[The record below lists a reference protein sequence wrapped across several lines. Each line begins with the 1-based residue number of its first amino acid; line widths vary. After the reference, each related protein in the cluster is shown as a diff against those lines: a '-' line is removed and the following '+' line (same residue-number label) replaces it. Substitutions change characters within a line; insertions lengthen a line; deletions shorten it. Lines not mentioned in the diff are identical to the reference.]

1 MVIGIDGNEANI
13 ENRVGVNQYAY
24 ELLNALYKLPES
36 RKHTFIIYL
45 KDKPRQDLPKERQ
58 DWEYIV
64 LPGTGLWIIKTL
76 VPHLYSQKHKL
87 DVFFS
92 PSHYVPPIAPV
103 KLICSIMDLGYLT
116 TRNQFRAYDYW
127 QLRLWTAWSILVSQK
142 VFAISE
148 ATKKD
153 IVNRYPYAR
162 SKVSVTMLSG
172 DSSVLTNKVTEQA
185 IRKIRQKYSLGE
197 KYILF
202 LSTLKPSKNIV
213 GLLSA
218 WKQICG
224 KHGEYKLV
232 IAGKKGWLF
241 GPIFEHAKKLKLAG
255 RVVFTD
261 FVPDKDK
268 PALMKGARLFVLPS
282 FWEGFGIDIV
292 NSMVYGVPVVASD
305 RGSIPEV
312 AGDAGI
318 LVGPT
323 KTSDIAHAIDKV
335 LSLGKKDYNKL
346 VFACK
351 TQAGKFS
358 WTKTALETLEGLTNV

>member
-1 MVIGIDGNEANI
+1 M
-13 ENRVGVNQYAY
+13 
-24 ELLNALYKLPES
+24 
-36 RKHTFIIYL
+36 
-45 KDKPRQDLPKERQ
+45 
-58 DWEYIV
+58 
-64 LPGTGLWIIKTL
+64 
-76 VPHLYSQKHKL
+76 
-87 DVFFS
+87 
-92 PSHYVPPIAPV
+92 
-103 KLICSIMDLGYLT
+103 
-116 TRNQFRAYDYW
+116 
-127 QLRLWTAWSILVSQK
+127 
-142 VFAISE
+142 
-148 ATKKD
+148 
-153 IVNRYPYAR
+153 
-162 SKVSVTMLSG
+162 
-172 DSSVLTNKVTEQA
+172 
-185 IRKIRQKYSLGE
+185 GE